1 MKNHQELG
9 KLKEE
14 IDDMKNKIN
23 IKEGQHLDE
32 MKKMENVLKE
42 EMNSKEGHHLDEM
55 KLLKQKMNSKE
66 ARHLE
71 EIKIL
76 KKNMKSID
84 SKYTTE
90 LNTLK
95 YDIKTIKSI
104 LGSIQ
109 VRNLA
114 KNFLNRY
121 SIHLTDED
129 KKNMSKRK
137 KRWALIAER
146 GIEHLKDFC
155 EDCIGTNEF
164 KSQKKKKIKSKNN

>member
-1 MKNHQELG
+1 
-9 KLKEE
+9 
-14 IDDMKNKIN
+14 MKNKIN

-95 YDIKTIKSI
+95 DDIKKIKPI

-121 SIHLTDED
+121 SNHLTDED
-129 KKNMSKRK
+129 KKIFAKEK
-137 KRWALIAER
+137 KDGL
-146 GIEHLKDFC
+146 
-155 EDCIGTNEF
+155 
-164 KSQKKKKIKSKNN
+164 Q